1 MKSDSKALEQ
11 SRLFSQQLIIN
22 NNRLFISFF
31 AILMLGNVAAAVIK
45 FTGKGS
51 HYLTWNSIGIELLLT
66 VGVFALSFFISRHY
80 AGKLRSAYIAI
91 TGTMIALWIFQYI
104 IYGAPEM
111 FAIHYLLLALS
122 IFYFNMKISIYSFIL
137 VIISQTSLLVFRPE
151 LVPGGPPSNIMVRY
165 IVYTFVGIGTIVGS
179 RATRNILEIAI
190 QKSSES
196 SKSLR
201 NLRRMALSV
210 VKSVDTLQGQT
221 KEQESVSSNMNDIS
235 QQQAASL
242 EEISAALEGLAGNSD
257 SVNKT
262 ATSLYQETGIIIESV
277 NDLKKVNDQL
287 QSSSKQITTTLNEV
301 TENSSKSAD
310 HIQDTTQKFNTVQE
324 KSLAMSDFVQ
334 VINDIADQVNLLS
347 LNAAIEAARAGE
359 AGRGFAVV
367 ADEISKLA
375 EATSSNSAEIEKII
389 KENRRYIDESKHSID
404 ESSKVMNQLD
414 EAIQVIRKEIQHIG
428 DLIDDI
434 GLTIKSITNLNQ
446 KIYDSSK
453 TIDSTTNEQKEA
465 TEESSKTINNISN
478 SAQELVTISQTIRE
492 AIGKIREQADHLRG
506 LANDLIK

>member
-11 SRLFSQQLIIN
+11 SRLFSQQLAIN

-31 AILMLGNVAAAVIK
+31 SILMLGNVSAVVIK
-45 FTGKGS
+45 YTGKGS

-66 VGVFALSFFISRHY
+66 TASFALTFFLARFYI
-80 AGKLRSAYIAI
+80 GKLRSAYISI
-91 TGTMIALWIFQYI
+91 TGTMIALWIFQYV

-111 FAIHYLLLALS
+111 SAIHYLILALS

-137 VIISQTSLLVFRPE
+137 VIISQTTLLYFRPE
-151 LVPGGPPSNIMVRY
+151 LIPGGPPSNLMVRY
-165 IVYTFVGIGTIVGS
+165 IVYTFVGIGTVIGS

-201 NLRRMALSV
+201 NLRRMALTV
-210 VKSVDTLQGQT
+210 VKSVDTLQSQT
-221 KEQESVSSNMNDIS
+221 KEQENVSSEMNNIS

-242 EEISAALEGLAGNSD
+242 EEISAALEGLTHNSD

-262 ATSLYQETGIIIESV
+262 ASSLYQETGIIIESV
-277 NDLKKVNDQL
+277 NDLKKVNDHL
-287 QSSSKQITTTLNEV
+287 QSSSKQITATLNEV
-301 TENSSKSAD
+301 TENSTKSAN

-334 VINDIADQVNLLS
+334 IINEIADKVNLLS

-389 KENRRYIDESKHSID
+389 KENRQYIDESKHSID
-404 ESSKVMNQLD
+404 ESAKVMTQLG
-414 EAIQVIRKEIQHIG
+414 EAIQVIRKEIEHVG

-453 TIDSTTNEQKEA
+453 TIDATTNEQKKA
-465 TEESSKTINNISN
+465 TDESSKTINSISN
-478 SAQELVTISQTIRE
+478 SAQDLVSISQTIRE
-492 AIGKIREQADHLRG
+492 AIGKIREQADYLRG
-506 LANDLIK
+506 LANDLTK